1 VEIRQ
6 QLERIAAGES
16 RVLELEHLRD
26 AAASLRELSSLLA
39 WLRSAGAD
47 VTAHDVGLDTRTVE
61 GQRMVALLHEVERWD
76 RAPERPRGRPGLGQ
90 RDPEL
95 AERIASLRRRG
106 LSLGAIAQE
115 LNRTGVPT
123 PRGGAEWRASSVQ
136 SALGYRR
143 PPPPPPHAPPKP
155 HRHPHGPPRP

>member
-1 VEIRQ
+1 VEIRH

-26 AAASLRELSSLLA
+26 VAASLRELSSLLA
-39 WLRSAGAD
+39 WLRDAGAD
-47 VTAHDVGLDTRTVE
+47 LTARDVGLDTRTAQ
-61 GQRMVALLHEVERWD
+61 GQRMVALLEEVERWE
-76 RAPERPRGRPGLGQ
+76 RAPEHPRGRPGLGK
-90 RDPEL
+90 RDPKL

-143 PPPPPPHAPPKP
+143 PPPPPPGAPR
-155 HRHPHGPPRP
+155 RHHPPPPPRP